1 MRCCACC
8 PRFTSGEERCGAFSD
23 MVPERGGSTWPGG
36 GRAPGAGDGPRSVPA
51 VLDSMGLASLVAEVL
66 SAEVSRRGT
75 RALTPHALAPS
86 HLAVLLI

>member
-1 MRCCACC
+1 M
-8 PRFTSGEERCGAFSD
+8 
-23 MVPERGGSTWPGG
+23 
-36 GRAPGAGDGPRSVPA
+36 PA

-86 HLAVLLI
+86 HLAILLI